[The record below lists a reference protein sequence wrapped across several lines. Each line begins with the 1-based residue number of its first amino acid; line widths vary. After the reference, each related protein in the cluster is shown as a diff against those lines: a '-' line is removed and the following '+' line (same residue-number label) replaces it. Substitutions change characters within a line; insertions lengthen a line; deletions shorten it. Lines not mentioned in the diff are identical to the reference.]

1 MSRISSLI
9 KILWELDWKSAWIH
23 SPSQLHTDSQEQPLP
38 QSFRNFLEGSISYS
52 THRSVFQ
59 LGLLA
64 KVKGYLSPADSEQV
78 TRAFIALQL
87 DYCNSL
93 HVSIDCSLL
102 HRLQPGQNS
111 SARLVTRTLE
121 HASLQFWLPVHF
133 GIILKALLMVFKT
146 SHGMEAMVFI
156 QPFTLLCSQKMVGMS
171 QSAPA
176 CGPSDQATEPLVWLL
191 LDSGIASHKICS
203 DPRGV

>member
-1 MSRISSLI
+1 MSRIWSLI
-9 KILWELDWKSAWIH
+9 KVLWELDWKNKSTWIH
-23 SPSQLHTDSQEQPLP
+23 SPSQLHTDSQERPLP

-64 KVKGYLSPADSEQV
+64 KVKGDSEQLI
-78 TRAFIALQL
+78 RAFITSRL

-93 HVSIDCSLL
+93 HVSIDRSLL

-111 SARLVTRTLE
+111 SVRLLTGTLE
-121 HASLQFWLPVHF
+121 HTSLQFWLPVHF
-133 GIILKALLMVFKT
+133 GIILKALLMVFKAL
-146 SHGMEAMVFI
+146 HGVEASVFI
-156 QPFTLLCSQKMVGMS
+156 RLFTLLCSQKMVEKS

-176 CGPSDQATEPLVWLL
+176 GGPSDQAEVQRCQSL
-191 LDSGIASHKICS
+191 
-203 DPRGV
+203 